1 MVEGMSA
8 KANRTRQKQVM
19 RRESQG
25 MLQGVFFLNVPE
37 SFCTKA
43 RAWKSISLRK
53 CDDDGFQDVIENFIG
68 TRWSDDVILLSFG
81 DGNAA
86 GSLETTPK
94 AARSCGIRR

>member
-43 RAWKSISLRK
+43 RA
-53 CDDDGFQDVIENFIG
+53 
-68 TRWSDDVILLSFG
+68 
-81 DGNAA
+81 
-86 GSLETTPK
+86 
-94 AARSCGIRR
+94 